1 MGLPDH
7 FRCAACGAIAE
18 KVLDRDTR
26 IMVECEPCDAFTAY
40 GPVGAALYRA
50 QHKQHVERH
59 LEALEEETGTP
70 VPDWFRDLYTRYLRG
85 EFDEAASH
93 P

>member
-1 MGLPDH
+1 MSHTNLPDH

-40 GPVGAALYRA
+40 GPVGAALYRE
-50 QHKQHVERH
+50 QHERHVRRH
-59 LEALEEETGTP
+59 LEEI
-70 VPDWFRDLYTRYLRG
+70 
-85 EFDEAASH
+85 ASY